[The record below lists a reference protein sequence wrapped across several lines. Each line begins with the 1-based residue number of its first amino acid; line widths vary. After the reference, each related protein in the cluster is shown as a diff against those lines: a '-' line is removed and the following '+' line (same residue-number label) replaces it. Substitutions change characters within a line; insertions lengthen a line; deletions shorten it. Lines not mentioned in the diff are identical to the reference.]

1 MLVLYFSLFLPFQ
14 HDDNG
19 VKKGSHDEGL
29 DKILLMFYDMKDR
42 SFPWHI
48 RVMVLYE

>member
-1 MLVLYFSLFLPFQ
+1 MLVLYFSLSSFQ

-29 DKILLMFYDMKDR
+29 DKILLMFYDMKRQKLFLAYSCYD
-42 SFPWHI
+42 SI
-48 RVMVLYE
+48 